1 MIAIDLRK
9 PQALD
14 ADPKAMKQINFAGNL
29 NQVDNANDNTTFFIA
44 EEVKEAIL
52 NFSQRTMEVS

>member
-29 NQVDNANDNTTFFIA
+29 N
-44 EEVKEAIL
+44 
-52 NFSQRTMEVS
+52 